1 MMSDVEKRKC
11 RERVRRMGPAGQ
23 GRPHGGS
30 EILEE
35 MRWELAKQICEEELL
50 REGTAG
56 PKALWQDHGAQTELS
71 SLSRKSRRGWG
82 GKRQR

>member
-35 MRWELAKQICEEELL
+35 MR
-50 REGTAG
+50 
-56 PKALWQDHGAQTELS
+56 
-71 SLSRKSRRGWG
+71 
-82 GKRQR
+82 

>member
-1 MMSDVEKRKC
+1 MDKKHTNYKVGCKMMSDVEKRKC

-35 MRWELAKQICEEELL
+35 MR
-50 REGTAG
+50 
-56 PKALWQDHGAQTELS
+56 
-71 SLSRKSRRGWG
+71 
-82 GKRQR
+82 